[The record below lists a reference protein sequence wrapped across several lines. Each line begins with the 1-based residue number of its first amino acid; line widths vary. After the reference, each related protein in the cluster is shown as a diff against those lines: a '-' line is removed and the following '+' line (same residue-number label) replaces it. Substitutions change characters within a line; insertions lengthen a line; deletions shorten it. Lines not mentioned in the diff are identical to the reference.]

1 MSGRFDGIARALL
14 LGACGLSGV
23 QGISAAAAATTDPSR
38 MSLAE
43 QTAAMRRTGEWPYY
57 GGNKGFQRYSP
68 LDQINAKNVKG
79 LKIAWTRPG
88 VDTSLTTAFPDLNPS
103 HYYNATPVFV
113 DGMLYTPNAVGLLE
127 AVDPATGATVWVQ
140 QPYQSTLREASGRS
154 MRGIDSWND
163 GSGLRLV
170 SVRGNYLYAVNAAN
184 EPGQPLKL
192 PAKLNQRELQF
203 LTLVCTELTYREIA
217 EQMYLS
223 PRTIDGYRDDLFEKL
238 KVKTR
243 VGLVMY
249 AIKNGIVT
257 L

>member
-1 MSGRFDGIARALL
+1 MLNAKTSVALVEDHTLLRNGLANEVPGYSEYAVLFEAGNGKDFIKELRPPSLPDIVLLDINMPGMDGYETALWLRQNYPDIRVLSMHDNEQVIIRMMKNGARAYILKD
-14 LGACGLSGV
+14 
-23 QGISAAAAATTDPSR
+23 IDPSEIK
-38 MSLAE
+38 MALDSVIK
-43 QTAAMRRTGEWPYY
+43 
-57 GGNKGFQRYSP
+57 KGF
-68 LDQINAKNVKG
+68 
-79 LKIAWTRPG
+79 
-88 VDTSLTTAFPDLNPS
+88 
-103 HYYNATPVFV
+103 YYPKK
-113 DGMLYTPNAVGLLE
+113 
-127 AVDPATGATVWVQ
+127 
-140 QPYQSTLREASGRS
+140 
-154 MRGIDSWND
+154 
-163 GSGLRLV
+163 
-170 SVRGNYLYAVNAAN
+170 VRGKMIHAVNAAN